1 MADSSIKEKYSRY
14 TQGGKTDVYTNRLG
28 WWERQSIP
36 LADDDITIT
45 LNARY
50 AERPDLVSY
59 DIYGKVNLMWLV
71 LSYNNILDIN
81 TEFTKGKVIR
91 LPSPQRVFFDLTTK
105 PNNGNFIS

>member
-14 TQGGKTDVYTNRLG
+14 TQGGETDVYANRLG
-28 WWERQSIP
+28 WWEREKIP
-36 LADDDITIT
+36 HADDDITMELT
-45 LNARY
+45 ARY
-50 AERPDLVSY
+50 ALRPDMVAY

-71 LSYNNILDIN
+71 LSYNNILDVN
-81 TEFTKGKVIR
+81 TEFTKGTKII